1 MGTTP
6 RGTRTG
12 MTDTTGAR
20 ADRLEEQ
27 YPGARAGRPQ
37 EVPAKGWFQ
46 IARRGWKEFNA
57 DQMMLIAAGVAF
69 YAFLSLVPALV
80 AAMLVYGLVTE
91 PAQVQ
96 SQIESMSGVLPA
108 SAQALL
114 SDQLTSLAATSEQGL
129 GIGLVVSLLASLWS
143 ASGGTGNLITAVN
156 TAYDEEETRGFV
168 QRKALALALTVGAIV
183 VFVVTVALVA
193 VFPAVENALSLPA
206 PARLGVEALRWLLA
220 LAVLGVALAVLYRVA
235 PDRDAPKMRWVSV
248 GATLAVVVWIA
259 ASVAFSLYVDYFGS
273 YGKTYGSLAG
283 VVVLLL
289 WLWLSIVA
297 VLLGAE
303 VNAESE
309 KQTVRD
315 TTRGPDRPMGERDA
329 LKADLGPD
337 DPEPADDG
345 RSQRPGS
352 VDLRDEERQRR

>member
-1 MGTTP
+1 MSELDQ
-6 RGTRTG
+6 R
-12 MTDTTGAR
+12 
-20 ADRLEEQ
+20 
-27 YPGARAGRPQ
+27 YPGAHAGRPQ

-46 IARRGWKEFNA
+46 IAQRGWKEFNA

-80 AAMLVYGLVTE
+80 AAMLVYGLVYDPE
-91 PAQVQ
+91 QVKT
-96 SQIESMSGVLPA
+96 QIESLSGVLPS
-108 SAQALL
+108 SAQSLL
-114 SDQLTSLAATSEQGL
+114 SDQLTSLASANKQGL
-129 GIGLVVSLLASLWS
+129 GIGLVVSLLVSLWS

-156 TAYDEEETRGFV
+156 TAYDEDETRGFV
-168 QRKALALALTVGAIV
+168 KRKALALLLTVGAIV

-193 VFPAVENALSLPA
+193 VFPAVANALSLPT
-206 PARLGVEALRWLLA
+206 PLRIGLEALRWLL
-220 LAVLGVALAVLYRVA
+220 VLVVIGGSLAVLYRVA

-248 GATLAVVVWIA
+248 GAAVAVVLWIV
-259 ASVAFSLYVDYFGS
+259 ASVVFSLYVNNFGS

-289 WLWLSIVA
+289 WLWLSLVA

-303 VNAESE
+303 INAESE

-329 LKADLGPD
+329 LKADLGPA
-337 DPEPADDG
+337 DPEPTDDE
-345 RSQRPGS
+345 RAQRRES
-352 VDLRDEERQRR
+352 VDLREQESRRR

>member
-1 MGTTP
+1 MSELDQ
-6 RGTRTG
+6 R
-12 MTDTTGAR
+12 
-20 ADRLEEQ
+20 
-27 YPGARAGRPQ
+27 YPGAHAGRPQ

-46 IARRGWKEFNA
+46 IAQRGWKEFNA

-80 AAMLVYGLVTE
+80 AAMLVYGLVYDPE
-91 PAQVQ
+91 QVKT
-96 SQIESMSGVLPA
+96 QIESLSGVLPS
-108 SAQALL
+108 SAQSLL
-114 SDQLTSLAATSEQGL
+114 SDQLTSLASANKQGL

-156 TAYDEEETRGFV
+156 TAYDEDETRGFV
-168 QRKALALALTVGAIV
+168 KRKALALLLTVGAIV

-193 VFPAVENALSLPA
+193 VFPAVANALSLPT
-206 PARLGVEALRWLLA
+206 PLRIGLEALRWLL
-220 LAVLGVALAVLYRVA
+220 VLVVIGGSLAVLYRVA

-248 GATLAVVVWIA
+248 GAAVAVVLWIV
-259 ASVAFSLYVDYFGS
+259 ASVVFSLYVNNFGS

-289 WLWLSIVA
+289 WLWLSLVA

-303 VNAESE
+303 INAESE

-329 LKADLGPD
+329 LKADLGPA
-337 DPEPADDG
+337 DPEPTQDERA
-345 RSQRPGS
+345 QRRES
-352 VDLRDEERQRR
+352 VDLREQESRRR